1 MPVWRV
7 LNRRVLSHRHGSRPT
22 TSVGYRPDLVFWDR
36 SETMR
41 HYRRRTGA
49 QLLAGNVIHPVSTET
64 YDNGVGWVV
73 FRDADGNEFAFG
85 AMPVDSA

>member
-1 MPVWRV
+1 
-7 LNRRVLSHRHGSRPT
+7 
-22 TSVGYRPDLVFWDR
+22 
-36 SETMR
+36 MR

-64 YDNGVGWVV
+64 YDNGVRWVV

>member
-1 MPVWRV
+1 
-7 LNRRVLSHRHGSRPT
+7 
-22 TSVGYRPDLVFWDR
+22 
-36 SETMR
+36 MR

-49 QLLAGNVIHPVSTET
+49 QLLAGNDIHPVSTET
-64 YDNGVGWVV
+64 YDNGVRWVL